1 MGAWPL
7 PTGDSLVVPSRA
19 QVNLLGPCDRSFQ
32 RTPLTVSS
40 AARPIARETPS
51 PGAARHVGMGA
62 CNHPRV
68 LQSCRSTPDVGSS
81 SSSEEYRWSTSKRTE
96 CNCNSVEPT
105 HGEAC
110 CRRCVPAVS
119 FHLVPHSPYRPVL
132 ERERNTQVDRCLGRI
147 ARAASS
153 WVTQAARCFGC
164 RTESSRSTTTEPS

>member
-19 QVNLLGPCDRSFQ
+19 QVNLLGPWDRSFQ
-32 RTPLTVSS
+32 TRPPTMSS

-62 CNHPRV
+62 CNRPRV

-81 SSSEEYRWSTSKRTE
+81 SSEEYRWSTSKDCSNVIATRWSRRTE
-96 CNCNSVEPT
+96 ML
-105 HGEAC
+105 G

-119 FHLVPHSPYRPVL
+119 FHLLPHSPYRPVL